1 MKYENEADQSK
12 PMWKSPKTSKKNQR
26 PTHSNIWGSYK
37 STKVKSIIYVQGI
50 IPHMAQT
57 HFGPVLGSSMC
68 MCSYELQSIDLQGLV
83 PLVSSFPSGYYTLS
97 TFFFEG
103 SPDLRGE
110 RFYQRL
116 LGTSLNVPS
125 GFRENAIARMET

>member
-1 MKYENEADQSK
+1 MKMKLTKA
-12 PMWKSPKTSKKNQR
+12 NQCGKAPR
-26 PTHSNIWGSYK
+26 QVKRIRDPLIQTFGGSYK
-37 STKVKSIIYVQGI
+37 STKVKSIIYGQGI

-68 MCSYELQSIDLQGLV
+68 MCSYELHSIDLQGLV

-103 SPDLRGE
+103 SPNLRGE

-125 GFRENAIARMET
+125 GFRENTIARRET